1 MALQAAL
8 AYFSRDRAG
17 FLRRLPVIAVED
29 VGIGDVSSVTAV
41 IAATL
46 DARWRARVGGDWVVA
61 SYLIGRMCEAP
72 KERSADYLLLAA
84 LAHPDFEDECRRLS
98 LVATA
103 ELLAVVGDEAAPLPT
118 RAIAAWYLAGT
129 GRLRGTRLPTRRGDP
144 SALFATFH
152 EMGVP
157 RRLVAACQAAALG
170 ADTRCPLSCPWFGK
184 QRRRQRCG
192 R

>member
-1 MALQAAL
+1 MERELTLDITLGTIRDNIAGAVIDHDVPHLPPLPVDRWIASSALQKAVRLGQTHLALQAAL

-61 SYLIGRMCEAP
+61 SYLIGRMCKAP

-84 LAHPDFEDECRRLS
+84 LAHPDFDEACRRVSRLE
-98 LVATA
+98 TT
-103 ELLAVVGDEAAPLPT
+103 ELLAVVGDEDAPLPT
-118 RAIAAWYLAGT
+118 RAIAAWYL
-129 GRLRGTRLPTRRGDP
+129 
-144 SALFATFH
+144 
-152 EMGVP
+152 
-157 RRLVAACQAAALG
+157 
-170 ADTRCPLSCPWFGK
+170 
-184 QRRRQRCG
+184 
-192 R
+192 